1 VPIFTRGNRQ
11 LPGRPALHGQIG
23 ARRRLSL
30 GAAFV
35 ATGAALLAAGAVTA
49 VTSSVA
55 GATPTNPTQTGV
67 VAVPVVTNPS
77 SPSIPVGQSVTDHA
91 TVTVTTANQS
101 EVDGGSVQF
110 TTCGPLT
117 GEPPTGACGTG
128 TGASDLG
135 GPVNLTAP
143 STAGV
148 EVATSTSFSP
158 TQPGLYCFGTQ
169 IIQAPG
175 AVTAIRRAYTSTNTT
190 TTAVDDE
197 CFTVTSGVPTPHPT
211 TQLTTATVVTAPS
224 APSITLGSSDTDTAT
239 VSTSGAVPTGSVSFT
254 VCGPTSLASSC
265 TTGAGDATALGSV
278 SLSPAP
284 SAGADAAAATSPV
297 FTPPSTGTYCFVA
310 DYSGDSTV
318 AAASDGSPPSECF
331 TVTAAARVTPGFTT
345 TLLTGSSLSLGAAA
359 RDSATVSGG
368 HGTPTGAV
376 TFTICQETTG
386 TTPCGGGTTVATVA
400 SATTT
405 TATTATTATYDL
417 PAGDAARPSS
427 AGTWCFSAS
436 YDGNR
441 TYAPMAVETDPK
453 AECFAVVAPSVAAT
467 SGKAPVVATTLPVTA
482 ASGGAIAGATTVHT
496 GMWWAGSTPWVA
508 GTVTGGL
515 VLLGLGRHRRS
526 QRRLALA
533 RHRVRSH

>member
-1 VPIFTRGNRQ
+1 MHFFTRGNRH
-11 LPGRPALHGQIG
+11 LPGQPALHGQIG

-30 GAAFV
+30 GSAIV

-49 VTSSVA
+49 VTSSAA
-55 GATPTNPTQTGV
+55 GATTTNSTKTGV
-67 VAVPVVTNPS
+67 VAVPVTTNPS

-91 TVTVTTANQS
+91 TVTVTTANRA
-101 EVDGGSVQF
+101 EVVGGSVQF
-110 TTCGPLT
+110 STCGPLA
-117 GEPPTGACGTG
+117 GEPKTGACGTG
-128 TGASDLG
+128 AGTSDLG
-135 GPVNLTAP
+135 GPVKLAA
-143 STAGV
+143 SGTAGV
-148 EVATSTSFSP
+148 EVATSKSFSP

-169 IIQAPG
+169 IIQAPS
-175 AVTAIRRAYTSTNTT
+175 AVTAIRRAYTSTNSTT
-190 TTAVDDE
+190 TTVDDE

-211 TQLTTATVVTAPS
+211 TQLATATVVTAPS
-224 APSITLGSSDTDTAT
+224 APSITLGLSDTDTAT
-239 VSTSGAVPTGSVSFT
+239 VSTSSAVPTGSVSFT

-278 SLSPAP
+278 SLSPAS
-284 SAGADAAAATSPV
+284 SAGADSAAATSPD

-331 TVTAAARVTPGFTT
+331 TVTAAALVTPGFTT

-386 TTPCGGGTTVATVA
+386 ATPCGGGATVATVA
-400 SATTT
+400 AATT
-405 TATTATTATYDL
+405 TTATTATYDL
-417 PAGDAARPSS
+417 PAGDAARPDS

-436 YDGNR
+436 YRGNS
-441 TYAPMAVETDPK
+441 TYAPLAAETDPK
-453 AECFAVVAPSVAAT
+453 AECFAVVAPSVAAK
-467 SGKAPVVATTLPVTA
+467 SGKAPVAATTLPVTA

-515 VLLGLGRHRRS
+515 VLLGLGRHRRN

-533 RHRVRSH
+533 RHRIRSH